1 MTRTCAVI
9 VAGGCGSRFGNARG
23 KLLVDVAGR
32 PLLTWAVEAFDRS
45 ALTDAIVV
53 VCQEERTDEMRRCA
67 IEPFGFSSP
76 VSFAP
81 AGGTRQDSSRAGVM
95 AAAAGSFDIVAIH
108 DGARP
113 LIRPE
118 TIDAA
123 LGMLEAAPE
132 LDGVVCGQPA
142 VDTLK
147 LMDGERIEST
157 PPRSS
162 YWTVQTPQIFRVPA
176 MLSAYELADAEG
188 FAGTDDS
195 SVVERAGGNVVC
207 MQSPRD
213 NIKVTMP
220 EDLFM
225 ADALLR
231 ARLEQADA

>member
-1 MTRTCAVI
+1 MARICAVI
-9 VAGGCGSRFGNARG
+9 VAGGCGLRFGNVRG
-23 KLLVDVAGR
+23 KQLVEVAGR
-32 PLLTWAVEAFDRS
+32 PLLSWAVDAFDRS
-45 ALTDAIVV
+45 ELTDAIVV
-53 VCQEERTDEMRRCA
+53 VCAEERFDEICRCA
-67 IEPFGFSSP
+67 IKPFGFSKP
-76 VSFAP
+76 ILFAP
-81 AGGTRQDSSRAGVM
+81 AGALRQDSSRSGVM
-95 AAAAGSFDIVAIH
+95 AAADASFDIVAIH

-118 TIDAA
+118 TIDVA
-123 LGMLEAAPE
+123 LKELLDSPE

-147 LMDGERIEST
+147 LMDGERIKST
-157 PPRSS
+157 PPRSR

-176 MLSAYELADAEG
+176 MLRAYELADADG

-207 MQSPRD
+207 MESPRD
-213 NIKVTMP
+213 NLKVTVP
-220 EDLFM
+220 EDLAM